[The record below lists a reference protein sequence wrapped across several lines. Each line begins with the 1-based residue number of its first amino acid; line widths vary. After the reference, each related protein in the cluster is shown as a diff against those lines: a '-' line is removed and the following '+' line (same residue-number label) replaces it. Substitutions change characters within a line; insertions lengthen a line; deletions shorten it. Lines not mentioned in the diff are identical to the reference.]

1 MKKTKIINLDETSF
15 NMVENKI
22 NKDKN
27 LEIITAKDNFENLKI
42 DFQDADVIFLVLN
55 TDFEDKKDTALKIIE
70 NAKENVFTGIFDT
83 GNGDTSSFD
92 SKVNFI
98 LKCSNAEEIKI
109 SINGI
114 ISSLGN
120 RGIIDTDL
128 DDLKNFFEKT
138 SKVSFIFETGN
149 LENFEEFLENLKV
162 KLESLK
168 NKNQKKKIY
177 FSITA
182 GPAVSLFNIHSIS
195 AEISNI
201 LNSETMIWNYLLN
214 EENKENLEI
223 TAYTV

>member
-1 MKKTKIINLDETSF
+1 M
-15 NMVENKI
+15 
-22 NKDKN
+22 
-27 LEIITAKDNFENLKI
+27 
-42 DFQDADVIFLVLN
+42 
-55 TDFEDKKDTALKIIE
+55 
-70 NAKENVFTGIFDT
+70 
-83 GNGDTSSFD
+83 
-92 SKVNFI
+92 NFI